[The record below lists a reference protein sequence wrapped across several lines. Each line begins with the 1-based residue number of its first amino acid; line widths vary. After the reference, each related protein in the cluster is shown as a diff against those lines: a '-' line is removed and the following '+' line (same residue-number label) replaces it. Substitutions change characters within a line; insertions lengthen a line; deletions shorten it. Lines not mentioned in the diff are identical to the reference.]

1 MSPTSSSRRRTL
13 TAGALA
19 ATAALVAAG
28 VQFSTATAASGRDS
42 AIAKAKANVSRN
54 ADLFGFGSGQDL
66 QVKDVIIDR
75 DGTQHVRFDRT
86 YQGLPVIGGD
96 LVVHQDSHGKLKDS
110 SRAKGHNPSVKTTV
124 PAVPAQTTAAKAL
137 AAAPDVNSATSEPQ
151 LVVWAADGGARLA
164 WQTTVSGLGKQGQPS
179 GRVIVTDAA
188 TGEEIEAFDSE
199 REATGTGHSEYT
211 GDISIATTQQ
221 TNGSYALIDPVRGHT
236 TKDAHNLAAGSVKAS
251 SGTLYTDADNIWGD
265 GKKFSTDRATAAVD
279 AHANTAWTYDYYKNT
294 FGRNGIKNDGKGAT
308 VFVHVGTNWDNAQ
321 WSDAC
326 FCMMTGDGNG
336 TTDPEQVDLDTMGH
350 EMTHGV
356 TSATA
361 NLRYS
366 GESGG
371 LNESTSDIFGT
382 MVEWYANNSVDTPDY
397 LFSDQSTP
405 PWLRR
410 FDKPSLDGSSAD
422 CWSSKVGRL
431 DVHNSSGVG
440 NHWFYL
446 ASEGSGAKTIN
457 GVAYNSPTCNGST
470 VTGIGNQKVA
480 AIWYRALTVYM
491 TSTTTYKGARTASLS
506 AATDLYGANSAEYKA
521 VAAAWSAAAVVLC
534 ASVFPRSPA
543 SVLRGSG

>member
-1 MSPTSSSRRRTL
+1 MSTPAARRRIAAAT
-13 TAGALA
+13 LA
-19 ATAALVAAG
+19 AASALVATG
-28 VQFSTATAASGRDS
+28 LQVSTPAAAQPGRAS
-42 AIAKAKANVSRN
+42 AIAHAKANVARH
-54 ADLFGFGSGQDL
+54 AAAFGFGAGQAL
-66 QVKDVIIDR
+66 KVKDVIIDA

-86 YQGLPVIGGD
+86 YRGLPVVGGD
-96 LVVHQDSHGKLKDS
+96 LVVHQSAKGDYQGL
-110 SRAKGHNPSVKTTV
+110 SRARARKVAVKSTA
-124 PAVPAQTTAAKAL
+124 PAVSPKRTAATAL
-137 AAAPDVNSATSEPQ
+137 KSAAGVRHAKSTPK
-151 LVVWAADGGARLA
+151 LVVWAADGTPRLA
-164 WQTTVSGLGKQGQPS
+164 WQTTVQGTGAHGEPA
-179 GRVIVTDAA
+179 GRVVVTDAA
-188 TGEEIEAFDSE
+188 TGKRIESYDSE
-199 REATGTGHSEYT
+199 HQASGTGHSEYT
-211 GDISIATTQQ
+211 GDVTIDTTQQ
-221 TNGSYALIDPVRGHT
+221 ADGSYALKDPLRGT
-236 TKDAHNLAAGSVKAS
+236 ITKDAHNVSSNSLNAS
-251 SGTLYTDADNIWGD
+251 SGTLFTDADNVWGD

-294 FGRNGIKNDGKGAT
+294 FGRSGIKNDGKGAT

-321 WSDAC
+321 WSDSC
-326 FCMMTGDGNG
+326 FCMMTGDGDG

-371 LNESTSDIFGT
+371 LNEATSDIFGT
-382 MVEWYANNSVDTPDY
+382 MVEWYAKNPTDTPDY

-410 FDKPSLDGSSAD
+410 LDKPSLDGRSAD
-422 CWSSKVGRL
+422 YWSRKVGQL

-457 GVAYNSPTCNGST
+457 GVQYNSPTYNNST

-480 AIWYRALTVYM
+480 NIWYRALTVYM
-491 TSTTTYKGARTASLS
+491 TSTTDYKGARAASLK
-506 AATDLYGANSAEYKA
+506 AATDLYGSTSAEYKT
-521 VAAAWSAAAVVLC
+521 VAAAWSAVNVN
-534 ASVFPRSPA
+534 
-543 SVLRGSG
+543 

>member
-1 MSPTSSSRRRTL
+1 MSPTSSQRRHL
-13 TAGALA
+13 AAGALA
-19 ATAALVAAG
+19 VTAALVAVTFQSG
-28 VQFSTATAASGRDS
+28 TASAVTSRDA
-42 AIAKAKANVSRN
+42 AIARAKANVAHN
-54 ADLFGFGSGQDL
+54 AGTFGFGADQAL
-66 QVKDVIIDR
+66 QVKDVIIDA

-86 YQGLPVIGGD
+86 YRGLPVVGGD
-96 LVVHQDSHGKLKDS
+96 LVVHQDARGHFKAS
-110 SRAKGHNPSVKTTV
+110 SSAAAHDAAVKSTV
-124 PAVPAQTTAAKAL
+124 PAVPAQQSASRAL
-137 AAAPDVNSATSEPQ
+137 QAAPGISDATSSPE
-151 LVVWAADGGARLA
+151 LVVWAADGTPRLA
-164 WQTTVSGLGKQGQPS
+164 WRTTVAGAGRHGQPAS
-179 GRVIVTDAA
+179 QVVVTDAS
-188 TGEEIEAFDSE
+188 TGEQIESYSADE
-199 REATGTGHSEYT
+199 EATGTGHSEYT
-211 GDISIATTQQ
+211 GDISIDTTAQS
-221 TNGSYALIDPVRGHT
+221 GGYALIDPVRGHST
-236 TKDAHNLAAGSVKAS
+236 RDAHNLSASSVKAT
-251 SGTLYTDADNIWGD
+251 SGTLVTDADNVWGD

-422 CWSSKVGRL
+422 CWSKTVGRL

-446 ASEGSGAKTIN
+446 ASEGSGTKTIN
-457 GVAYNSPTCNGST
+457 GVTYNSPTCNGST

-480 AIWYRALTVYM
+480 KIWYRALTVYM
-491 TSTTTYKGARTASLS
+491 TSTTTYKGARAAALS
-506 AATDLYGANSAEYKA
+506 ATADLYGATSAEYKA
-521 VAAAWSAAAVVLC
+521 IAAAWSAV
-534 ASVFPRSPA
+534 SVS
-543 SVLRGSG
+543 

>member
-1 MSPTSSSRRRTL
+1 MSPSSAHRHVL
-13 TAGALA
+13 GTAALA
-19 ATAALVAAG
+19 ATAALLLTAVTTGTADAAPG
-28 VQFSTATAASGRDS
+28 GRD
-42 AIAKAKANVSRN
+42 AAVARARANV
-54 ADLFGFGSGQDL
+54 AQHAALFGYGPGQDL
-66 QVKDVIIDR
+66 VLKDVVLDP
-75 DGTQHVRFDRT
+75 DGTQHVRFDRS
-86 YQGLPVIGGD
+86 YDGLPVVGGD
-96 LVVHQDSHGKLKDS
+96 LVVHQDARGRLTDS
-110 SRAKGHNPSVKTTV
+110 SRAKGHDPKVPSTR
-124 PAVPAQTTAAKAL
+124 PAVPAQRSAAEALQQAPGTAA
-137 AAAPDVNSATSEPQ
+137 ATSTPE
-151 LVVWAADGGARLA
+151 LVVWAADGTARLA
-164 WQTTVSGLGKQGQPS
+164 WRTTVTGTGKQGQPT
-179 GRVIVTDAA
+179 GRVVVTDAT
-188 TGEEIEAFDSE
+188 TGAAIDSYDAE
-199 REATGTGHSEYT
+199 HSATGTGHSEYT
-211 GDISIATTQQ
+211 GDVTLSTTQQ
-221 TNGSYALIDPVRGHT
+221 ANGSYALIDPVRGHT
-236 TKDAHNLAAGSVKAS
+236 TKDAHNLSASSVKAT
-251 SGTLYTDADNIWGD
+251 SGTLYTDADNVWGD
-265 GKKFSTDRATAAVD
+265 GRKFSTDRATAAVD

-336 TTDPEQVDLDTMGH
+336 STDPEQVDLDTMGH

-382 MVEWYANNSVDTPDY
+382 MVEWYADNAVDKGDY

-410 FDKPSLDGSSAD
+410 FDKPSLDGGSAD
-422 CWSSKVGRL
+422 CWSKSVGRL
-431 DVHNSSGVG
+431 DVHYSSGVG

-446 ASEGSGAKTIN
+446 ASEGSGAKTVN

-491 TSTTTYKGARTASLS
+491 TSTTDYKGARAASLS
-506 AATDLYGANSAEYKA
+506 AARDLYGANSAEYAA
-521 VAAAWSAAAVVLC
+521 VGAAWSAV
-534 ASVFPRSPA
+534 SVA
-543 SVLRGSG
+543 